1 MDCKLLSVRVTART
15 KTFLI
20 SDKTPVKAYKGDA
33 NAMPATAR
41 KLALQSTTVRLPQY
55 LYEEARC
62 AVQKGVTEASSLN
75 DLFIESLREK
85 LKQLRRSQ
93 IDAAFAEM
101 KNDQHYRR
109 EAEKI
114 TADFAANDS
123 ITIKCSVTED

>member
-1 MDCKLLSVRVTART
+1 MDEKLLSVRVDG
-15 KTFLI
+15 KNQYVLD
-20 SDKTPVKAYKGDA
+20 SDRRPLKHYKGDA

-41 KLALQSTTVRLPQY
+41 KLTLQSTTVRLPQP

-62 AVQKGVTEASSLN
+62 VVQKGVTEASSLN

-85 LKQLRRSQ
+85 LQQLRRSQ
-93 IDAAFAEM
+93 IDAAFGEM
-101 KNDQHYRR
+101 KNDQYYRR
-109 EAEKI
+109 EVEKI